1 MVFIANHPIPHGIR
15 SGIGADRDVLAVCTV
30 LGQAVLHGAIVR
42 HAARSNERLLLA
54 GIGQVFLRCGR
65 RDEVCADVGR
75 LYRHSNILAHLLV
88 TVASGGKSEGVPACG
103 QLLRRKIKLILCC
116 RAANCCGFTVLHFV
130 PLKAYSACAGFLL
143 YLDKKRPRTA
153 ISHAHLG
160 RIVHALDG
168 DLGHRNVG
176 QLRTARVA
184 DPGTAALKHV
194 TLRQQGCQRD
204 ISGDGQLCRRLTVQI
219 QLERA
224 ADGDFSCICQ
234 QLHRTAVGCGDGLA
248 CRPMVGNAAVRLCH
262 LSGIAAVGANI
273 PAGRVIRVAA
283 LHNSY
288 GSILLHLRQLEQCAV
303 FLPISISLC
312 QQGLIICAI
321 LDLDAVKGSAGQGH
335 WNTAIISQLQQ
346 IRATAGHGQ
355 RSLRVDAA
363 GERAARY
370 HGFVPG
376 KNEKPTSTD
385 ANSAVYAALQGDIV
399 QRQLCACV
407 VKFSN
412 FHRGSGLAD
421 AGA

>member
-1 MVFIANHPIPHGIR
+1 MILFCRTANCC
-15 SGIGADRDVLAVCTV
+15 LF
-30 LGQAVLHGAIVR
+30 AVLH
-42 HAARSNERLLLA
+42 L
-54 GIGQVFLRCGR
+54 
-65 RDEVCADVGR
+65 
-75 LYRHSNILAHLLV
+75 
-88 TVASGGKSEGVPACG
+88 
-103 QLLRRKIKLILCC
+103 
-116 RAANCCGFTVLHFV
+116 V
-130 PLKAYSACAGFLL
+130 PLEAYSACAAFLL
-143 YLDKKRPRTA
+143 YIDKKRPRTA

-160 RIVHALDG
+160 GIVHALDG

-224 ADGDFSCICQ
+224 VDGNLVCICQ
-234 QLHRTAVGCGDGLA
+234 QLHRTAVGCGDSRV
-248 CRPMVGNAAVRLCH
+248 CRRMVGNAAVRLGH
-262 LSGIAAVGANI
+262 LSGIAAVGANS
-273 PAGRVIRVAA
+273 PAGRVIRVTA
-283 LHNSY
+283 LHNGY
-288 GSILLHLRQLEQCAV
+288 GSILIHLRQPDPCAALLLIGIAL
-303 FLPISISLC
+303 F
-312 QQGLIICAI
+312 QQGLILCAI
-321 LDLDAVKGSAGQGH
+321 PDFDAAKGAAGQGH
-335 WNTAIISQLQQ
+335 LNIVKKSQFQQ

-376 KNEKPTSTD
+376 KEEKPKSTD
-385 ANSAVYAALQGDIV
+385 ANSAAYASLQGDIV

-412 FHRGSGLAD
+412 FHRISGLGD
-421 AGA
+421 TGALHLAVCYGYIGAEDT